1 MRYAYYPGC
10 VAQGGTP
17 ELLHAMQAVS
27 DKLGF
32 TFEHLK
38 EAACNGAGV
47 LQERDPELGDT
58 LNARTLAMAEKRG
71 LPLVTI
77 CSTCQGVIS
86 QANYRLKKDPAYREF
101 INKFLKPEGLEYH
114 GTTEVKHF
122 MWVIV
127 EDYGL
132 ERLKQQVK
140 RPLTGVAMA
149 PFYGCY
155 VVRPTKMLGYE
166 EHPHRDHYLEDIIQV
181 LGGTAVDYS
190 GRTRC
195 CGFPLLTM
203 NRTNSLTMAGNHL
216 LDAKDKGADVMV
228 TPCPLCHLNLD
239 GQQPEAAKVKKTQIN
254 LPVIHF
260 PQMLGLAL
268 GIEPRDL
275 GLNRHIVN
283 ATRFAAKVP
292 A

>member
-1 MRYAYYPGC
+1 MRYAYYTGC
-10 VAQGGTP
+10 VAVGGTP
-17 ELLHAMQAVS
+17 ELFNAMKAVS
-27 DKLGF
+27 EKLGF
-32 TFEHLK
+32 TLEQLK
-38 EAACNGAGV
+38 EASCTGAGV

-71 LPLVTI
+71 LPLLTI

-86 QANYRLKKDPAYREF
+86 QANYRLKKDPDYRAF
-101 INKFLKPEGLEYH
+101 INKFLKPEGLEYR

-122 MWVIV
+122 MWAIV

-132 ERLKQQVK
+132 DRLKEQVK
-140 RPLTGVAMA
+140 RPLTGVALA

-155 VVRPTKMLGYE
+155 IVRPTKMLEYDA
-166 EHPHRDHYLEDIIQV
+166 HPHRDHYLEDIITV

-190 GRTRC
+190 GKTRC

-216 LDAKDKGADVMV
+216 IDAQTHGADAMV

-260 PQMLGLAL
+260 PQMLGMAL
-268 GIEPRDL
+268 GIDAKTL
-275 GLNRHIVN
+275 GLNRHIVS
-283 ATRFAAKVP
+283 TGRFAAKVP